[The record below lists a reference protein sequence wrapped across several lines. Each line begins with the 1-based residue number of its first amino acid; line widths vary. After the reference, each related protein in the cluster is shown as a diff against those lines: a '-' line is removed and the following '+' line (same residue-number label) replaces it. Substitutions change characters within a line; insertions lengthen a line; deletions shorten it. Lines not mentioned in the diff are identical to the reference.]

1 MTQQE
6 KLRRDIDALR
16 ERVRLSWLEMDS
28 KSMTLEERA
37 QIRRHILDL
46 IAALNDLLIR
56 LDEIPKTGLG

>member
-37 QIRRHILDL
+37 QLRRHILDL